1 MPKTLRQLMYSSVIM
16 TFLGIATMNAAQAGC
31 TDPAAP
37 AVDWYRCY
45 MDSRQFLN
53 VDLTGARL
61 REARFNRGSLAGS
74 DMTLV
79 DGRRAKFLHTD
90 LSTAKFDKALLSEAD
105 FTNAT
110 LESASLKEADLRRAR
125 FFRANLKNTDFT
137 GANLTGA
144 DLQKA
149 DLSGAIWI
157 DGTHVC
163 AENSIGQCN

>member
-1 MPKTLRQLMYSSVIM
+1 MPKTIRQLICLIGFISV
-16 TFLGIATMNAAQAGC
+16 FDIATTNAARAGC

-90 LSTAKFDKALLSEAD
+90 LSTTKFDKALLSEAD

-110 LESASLKEADLRRAR
+110 LEGASLKEADLRRAR
-125 FFRANLKNTDFT
+125 FFRANLKGADFT
-137 GANLTGA
+137 GADLTGA

-157 DGTHVC
+157 DGTYVC
-163 AENSIGQCN
+163 AENSVGQCN

>member
-1 MPKTLRQLMYSSVIM
+1 MCLTIFISV
-16 TFLGIATMNAAQAGC
+16 FDIATTTTARAGC

-37 AVDWYRCY
+37 TVDWYRCY

-74 DMTLV
+74 NMTLV

-90 LSTAKFDKALLSEAD
+90 LSDAKFDKALLSEAD

-110 LESASLKEADLRRAR
+110 LEGASLKEADLRRAR
-125 FFRANLKNTDFT
+125 FFRANLKNANFTD
-137 GANLTGA
+137 ANLTGA

-157 DGTHVC
+157 DGTHIC